1 MAKIEI
7 KPEHIHQER
16 TDRQLKDA
24 YMDHLRHLEDTGVL
38 SDRSEKWTNYINGQ
52 YSSIKEAFQDIFGTD
67 ETPGSNYFCPGVENF
82 VKQTPLLD
90 KLLDN

>member
-16 TDRQLKDA
+16 TGRQLKDA

-67 ETPGSNYFCPGVENF
+67 GTPGSDFFCPGVEDFANKTAL
-82 VKQTPLLD
+82 VD
-90 KLLDN
+90 KLFDN